1 MPATLMKLRPLLRQ
15 ACLATGLAAAL
26 SAGPA
31 HALTFEYSFT
41 AGTSA
46 QAQAAFIEAGNLWSS
61 VLFDPITVRLTV
73 GTAVLGAGVLGQAF
87 SDQVPFSYADVRSA
101 LVADAMSSSDA
112 TATAALPATAV
123 AMLINRTA
131 EVGSSATPYLD
142 NNGSTNNT
150 QLQMTTANAK
160 ALGLPFTGSTLGGFC
175 STVCDGFIQF
185 NSSFTFDYTRGN
197 GITSGQFDFVGIAA
211 HEIGHAL
218 GFVSGV
224 DTLDGNPGFAE
235 DIYQVLSPLD
245 LFRYS
250 SASAAQGAVD
260 FTASTTAKYFSVDGG
275 TTVGPGFATGT
286 SFGDGQQASHWKDS
300 LGLGLLD
307 PTASAG
313 ELLAIT
319 ANDRQALDVI
329 GWNVTAVPEPGRG
342 LLLALGVAA
351 VVLQWRRRHL
361 VGR

>member
-1 MPATLMKLRPLLRQ
+1 MNLRPFFRQ
-15 ACLATGLAAAL
+15 AGLALGLAAAV

-31 HALTFEYSFT
+31 RALSFEYSFT

-46 QAQAAFIEAGNLWSS
+46 QAQAAFIEAGNLWSA

-87 SDQVPFSYADVRSA
+87 SDQVPFSYTDVRSA
-101 LVADAMSSSDA
+101 LAADALSSADAQA
-112 TATAALPATAV
+112 TASLPATAV
-123 AMLINRTA
+123 SMLINRTA
-131 EVGSSATPYLD
+131 EASGSATPYLD
-142 NNGSTNNT
+142 NNGSGNNT

-160 ALGLPFTGSTLGGFC
+160 ALGLAFTGSTLGGFC

-185 NSSFTFDYTRGN
+185 NSSFTFDYNRAN

-224 DTLDGNPGFAE
+224 DALDGNTGFPE
-235 DIYQVLSPLD
+235 DFYQVLSPLD
-245 LFRYS
+245 LFRFS
-250 SASAAQGAVD
+250 SASAAQGALD
-260 FTASTTAKYFSVDGG
+260 FTASTTAKYLSLDGG
-275 TTVGPGFATGT
+275 ATVGPGFATGT

-313 ELLAIT
+313 ELLTIT
-319 ANDRQALDVI
+319 ANDRQAMDVI

-342 LLLALGVAA
+342 LLLALGVA
-351 VVLQWRRRHL
+351 VVLLHWRRRHL
-361 VGR
+361 IGR